1 MKGHKKYNGF
11 GLIEGL
17 MAITLLG
24 IALAGIIPVFIS
36 YQNVN
41 NQSELRSNAILAAEQ
56 VMDQL
61 KNRPFEDWETYRT
74 ETNGHAV
81 TVGSYDYSITL
92 DFQAVTGLNATRR
105 VDVGVSR
112 NGKTY
117 FEASTIVTNF
127 NNINNDNDN
136 DDD

>member
-1 MKGHKKYNGF
+1 MNIQRRHNGF

-56 VMDQL
+56 VLDQL
-61 KNRPFEDWETYRT
+61 KNRPFDEWEDYKSNVNAHTTR
-74 ETNGHAV
+74 
-81 TVGSYDYSITL
+81 VGGYDYPVTL
-92 DFQAVTGLNATRR
+92 DFQVLPNFSATRR
-105 VDVGVSR
+105 VDLEVSYR
-112 NGKTY
+112 GKVY
-117 FEASTIVTNF
+117 FEASTIITDFINTN
-127 NNINNDNDN
+127 
-136 DDD
+136 